1 MKNLL
6 TIALLTLGSISAM
19 AQSKF
24 NVSGSVVE
32 KGTNEA
38 VISATVRILSLPD
51 SSMVNGAATDA
62 TGAFTVK
69 DVKKGKYAVKVTY
82 IGYQDKVIGLDLTNK
97 KDKNV
102 SLGVIAI
109 DPDSKLLKEAKV
121 TANAA
126 KVQVSGDSIIYNA
139 AAYHVAEGSVLED
152 LVKKLPGA
160 QVGEDGK
167 IKMNGKEV
175 NKILVGGK
183 EFFLNDTETALK
195 NLPTDMI
202 ENIKTY
208 DRKSDLA
215 RVTGIDDGEEETVI
229 DLTVKKG
236 MAQGWMGN
244 LNLGAGTKE
253 RYSNRLY
260 AQRQTENAQIQLV
273 GGMNNIGSRGFG
285 GGGGRGGWGGFGGG
299 GGLRTN
305 KDIGLNWGTA
315 ADKLE
320 TSGSVRYRY
329 NGSDTRSETSSED
342 FVNKAGAFSNRNSV
356 SLSSNSGVNA
366 NFRLEWKP
374 DSMTNI
380 IFRPAGS
387 YSRNRGFSDN
397 ISASFKEDPYSYTQD
412 PLSNLND
419 EVLKNVLVNSNIQ
432 TQQTYSNNSSMN
444 GELQLNRR
452 LNKEGRNIT
461 LRLTGSLGSSSS
473 KQLSASDIKYYG
485 TGISMPNNNNR
496 YYDTPGRNSSYSI
509 QATYSEPIAYRT
521 YLQFSYRYN
530 YSYTKND
537 RQAFTYKAEAYNEME
552 NLLHRYRYNVAGIVD
567 HLLSLSEDNPLYKST
582 FDNSLSQY
590 SEYNNYNHTATI
602 MLRRTRDNY
611 NFSIGIDLMPQR
623 SHLDYKY
630 LQTDTTVTRNVFN
643 FAPRI
648 DLRYKFNKTTNL
660 QIGYNGRSSQPSM
673 TNLLDIKDDSN
684 PLNVTRGNTGL
695 KPSFTHTVHAFF
707 NTFQMEHQTNFFAN
721 VFGNIMQNSISNQMS
736 YDEATGVRYTRPMN
750 INGNWSV
757 SGGFG
762 GNTGVDRDNKFTIG
776 SFSNVSYNNSV
787 GFLGSGNNDNMGAK
801 QTTKALN
808 LSENLE
814 FGYRDEWFDISL
826 NGGITYNRS
835 RNNQNKANNL
845 DTYQF
850 SYGSE
855 IDVRTPIGLNFHT
868 DISMQSRRGYAQESM
883 NTNELLWN
891 AQVSKSLLK
900 GNALTISLE
909 VNDILGRQ
917 SNISRTITA
926 LSRTDSR
933 YNAIYQYGMLHAIYR
948 LNIFG
953 GKGARGGQGGGRGGW
968 GGGFPGGGFPGGGFG
983 GGFGGGRPGGR
994 M

>member
-1 MKNLL
+1 
-6 TIALLTLGSISAM
+6 
-19 AQSKF
+19 
-24 NVSGSVVE
+24 
-32 KGTNEA
+32 
-38 VISATVRILSLPD
+38 
-51 SSMVNGAATDA
+51 
-62 TGAFTVK
+62 
-69 DVKKGKYAVKVTY
+69 
-82 IGYQDKVIGLDLTNK
+82 
-97 KDKNV
+97 
-102 SLGVIAI
+102 
-109 DPDSKLLKEAKV
+109 
-121 TANAA
+121 
-126 KVQVSGDSIIYNA
+126 
-139 AAYHVAEGSVLED
+139 
-152 LVKKLPGA
+152 
-160 QVGEDGK
+160 
-167 IKMNGKEV
+167 
-175 NKILVGGK
+175 
-183 EFFLNDTETALK
+183 
-195 NLPTDMI
+195 
-202 ENIKTY
+202 
-208 DRKSDLA
+208 
-215 RVTGIDDGEEETVI
+215 
-229 DLTVKKG
+229 
-236 MAQGWMGN
+236 
-244 LNLGAGTKE
+244 
-253 RYSNRLY
+253 
-260 AQRQTENAQIQLV
+260 
-273 GGMNNIGSRGFG
+273 MNNIGSRGFG

-305 KDIGLNWGTA
+305 EDIGLNWGTA

-452 LNKEGRNIT
+452 LNNEGRNIT

-537 RQAFTYKAEAYNEME
+537 RQAFTYKAEAYNEMDD
-552 NLLHRYRYNVAGIVD
+552 LLHRYRYNVAGIVD

-660 QIGYNGRSSQPSM
+660 QVGYNGRSSQPSM

-762 GNTGVDRDNKFTIG
+762 GNTGVDRNNKFTIG